1 MPRSSYRRALGFVA
15 LWGVLIVFVLTLIS
29 GARELLKPGAWQKN
43 GATSKLATVE
53 KTPDEV
59 ESERTVMIDEIKILS
74 EVEAE
79 ESLLKEL
86 KQAGY

>member
-1 MPRSSYRRALGFVA
+1 MAVELRNALAGRLDLTLPATLLFDYPSPRALVEF
-15 LWGVLIVFVLTLIS
+15 LTRQLS
-29 GARELLKPGAWQKN
+29 GAGEPQK
-43 GATSKLATVE
+43 TSPL
-53 KTPDEV
+53 
-59 ESERTVMIDEIKILS
+59 ESERTVMIDEIKTLS